1 MASVLLDIRQ
11 ARQRR
16 PALVALAGA
25 AFSLPVLGA
34 LVPALRPWVV
44 APTWATLV
52 LPAVAVVVAVV
63 AWARSKREIQ
73 WSLGDDLAWP
83 AVLTVLGVLAAL
95 GTAPVTLGM
104 LVHGCALLLLAVR
117 VPPPRMILSAL
128 LSGALMVALRAAM
141 HLSSGHLTASVLVVS
156 LTATAHLLLSRATHS
171 MAWLMAERDNLVSER
186 RASSRRRERTPA
198 ATRTEREGASTA
210 LLRTSR
216 TAASEEVTEERE
228 AAPGEE
234 HGWEALVE
242 RLRASMANL
251 ANAAGVVASVHAE
264 LRGLAPPN
272 RSMRQNV
279 IKIAQEAANQ
289 VLRDTPPANL
299 ELRLW
304 RGEGGLLMELHDA
317 GQGSESQRLKRA
329 LAAVRGRVTPLG
341 GSAELRRG
349 DVGWVVRVR
358 IPCEQLN

>member
-16 PALVALAGA
+16 PVLVGLAAAGLALPA
-25 AFSLPVLGA
+25 LGA
-34 LVPALRPWVV
+34 LAPSMRPWAVAPSWATVLLPAL
-44 APTWATLV
+44 
-52 LPAVAVVVAVV
+52 AVASSAA
-63 AWARSKREIQ
+63 AWAKSRREIQ

-83 AVLTVLGVLAAL
+83 GVLTVLAVLGAL
-95 GTAPVTLGM
+95 GGAPVTLGM
-104 LVHGCALLLLAVR
+104 LLHGVALLLLAVR

-128 LSGALMVALRAAM
+128 LSGALLVLLRAAL
-141 HLSSGHLTASVLVVS
+141 HLSTWHLTSAALVVA
-156 LTATAHLLLSRATHS
+156 LTAASHLLLSRATHS
-171 MAWLMAERDNLVSER
+171 MAWLMAERDNLMSER
-186 RASSRRRERTPA
+186 RATTRRRERTPA
-198 ATRTEREGASTA
+198 ATRTEREAASTA
-210 LLRTSR
+210 LLRSSR
-216 TAASEEVTEERE
+216 AASSDEVTEERE
-228 AAPGEE
+228 VATSEE

-251 ANAAGVVASVHAE
+251 ANAAGVAASVHAE

-317 GQGSESQRLKRA
+317 GQGSESQRLRRA

-349 DVGWVVRVR
+349 DVGWVVRVK